1 MAPKRARHRPE
12 SALKKRRRC
21 QAARDVLAA
30 LCPPPPGHRINRA
43 AAAASTGLQLGI
55 GVEARGIAIN
65 AVRIVIVINLN
76 DRTDRWNQ
84 FRCRSDAVDWQ
95 RGAEVVRL
103 PAATPSHAM
112 LAKGSEFGAVAKQN
126 VHESIMKRNKCRAC
140 VLSHILALKKLE
152 ERKLTPALIC
162 KDDLVLTKEDA
173 MRRVPLPALAAVVS
187 VGHDPLVS
195 ADAPIAYEGG
205 GGEEA
210 LVAVRETGYKSSSAG
225 YLVPTRAKGQE
236 LRARLEKELR
246 DGLRAPMDNLLF
258 HPRLFEDQPKS
269 VYLIK

>member
-162 KDDLVLTKEDA
+162 EDDLVRTKEDA

-205 GGEEA
+205 VAKRHWWPCGKQATNPRRPDIWYLPVQKARSCVRDWRRNFAMGFGHLWTIYYST
-210 LVAVRETGYKSSSAG
+210 LVS
-225 YLVPTRAKGQE
+225 
-236 LRARLEKELR
+236 LRISRKACT
-246 DGLRAPMDNLLF
+246 
-258 HPRLFEDQPKS
+258 S
-269 VYLIK
+269 